1 MAKKVINTLKLNLR
15 GGSANPAPPVGPIL
29 GQAGV
34 NIMDFCNKYNDMTKE
49 QRGEMLPA
57 LVTVYEDRSFDI
69 EIKLPPVSAMI
80 MQALNLKQGSG
91 EPNTKK
97 VGKLTQTQVAEIAE
111 KKLPDLNT
119 VTLES
124 AKQMVIGTA
133 RSMGVDVENVEYVS
147 HMSEDE
153 KFAAQAAQVEA
164 ADEAEAE
171 AEAEAAEANEAESAD
186 QADEAAE
193 STEEKE

>member
-49 QRGEMLPA
+49 KRGEMLPA

-80 MQALNLKQGSG
+80 MKVLNLKKGSG
-91 EPNTKK
+91 EPNKNK
-97 VGKLTQTQVAEIAE
+97 MGELTMDQVTEIAQE
-111 KKLPDLNT
+111 KLPDLNT
-119 VTLES
+119 ISVES

-133 RSMGVDVENVEYVS
+133 RSMGVDVKGVEYVTT
-147 HMSEDE
+147 MTEEE
-153 KFAAQAAQVEA
+153 KFEA
-164 ADEAEAE
+164 AAAKAEAAAEAEAE
-171 AEAEAAEANEAESAD
+171 AEAETTEETAD
-186 QADEAAE
+186 ATSSEEAA
-193 STEEKE
+193 TEEVKE